1 MVMSLMSNPKASVA
15 TVIVSTTGD
24 GDYNCDGTADEV
36 EIQAAIDSLPAGG
49 GVVSMREGTYNID
62 ASIAID
68 DDNVALIGTGF
79 GTIIFLS
86 ANSDTD
92 VIVIGD
98 AIGTPHEGIIIQNLQ
113 IDGNRANQTGGVND
127 ALILVYLNAT
137 RIFIDHCY
145 IHDGFEHGIYLLN
158 ASNETIISNSF
169 IISNG
174 DSGIGTSLCRGVIIS
189 NNYVSDNLGTGM
201 FISDCRNILM
211 EGNHVGNNNR
221 GIDIAGIGLPRDNSV
236 IGNTIINNTG
246 DGVWV
251 SAANNRASIVSNNIR
266 DNGDEDIDDDG
277 TNTQIAHNIT
287 T

>member
-137 RIFIDHCY
+137 RIFIAHCY